1 MSFALPTTTTIVD
14 KYPIINR
21 RSNLFEIT
29 SGKDSQ
35 VRKERI
41 WDVVAKYEPFAELV
55 RVAQMQD
62 LLKDPQTRATV
73 FVPIDLNLSSTTLK
87 SCTGLMA
94 GAGLRSQ
101 SGIGSSNQEWN
112 QEWSTRSILDI
123 TPEIARTMVNSVIV
137 PTPLTTTMMIQ
148 SAFTRYRTRDL
159 VNTLIVSTPHCVQFE
174 SNIYNRPPFGLL
186 LNNRSRV
193 LTPDIQ
199 ASNGIVHTTDTFP
212 YVL

>member
-41 WDVVAKYEPFAELV
+41 WDVVANYEPFAELV

-87 SCTGLMA
+87 SC
-94 GAGLRSQ
+94 
-101 SGIGSSNQEWN
+101 IGSSN

-193 LTPDIQ
+193 LTPDIH

>member
-21 RSNLFEIT
+21 RSTLTSDKANPNPFGIT
-29 SGKDSQ
+29 SGKDAQ

-87 SCTGLMA
+87 SC
-94 GAGLRSQ
+94 
-101 SGIGSSNQEWN
+101 IGSSN

-186 LNNRSRV
+186 LNNRSRI
-193 LTPDIQ
+193 LTPDIH